1 MTTASR
7 SKLKSRGIDRSIHLV
22 RDVVDHEIVDAHQL
36 PCGSVDDIELEL
48 DPDPR
53 HGLRPV
59 ALLIGPGAW
68 QRRLPSPLAA
78 VVRWLAG
85 NAETRVP
92 WSEIAY
98 IGERV
103 ALRRTANE
111 LGLGEADRRLG
122 RWIARIPGG

>member
-1 MTTASR
+1 MSRASR
-7 SKLKSRGIDRSIHLV
+7 TRPKPGEIDRSIHLL
-22 RDVVDHEIVDAHQL
+22 RDVVDHEVVDAHQL

-48 DPDPR
+48 DPR

-68 QRRLPSPLAA
+68 LRRLPSPIAALA
-78 VVRWLAG
+78 RGLAG

-92 WSEIAY
+92 WTEIAY

-103 ALRRTANE
+103 ALRRTAEE
-111 LGLGEADRRLG
+111 LGLGGADRRLG

>member
-1 MTTASR
+1 MSAASR
-7 SKLKSRGIDRSIHLV
+7 ARSRSADIDRSIHLV
-22 RDVVDHEIVDAHQL
+22 RDVVDHEVVDAHQL

-48 DPDPR
+48 DPR

-68 QRRLPSPLAA
+68 QRRLPSWLAA
-78 VVRWLAG
+78 FARWLAG
-85 NAETRVP
+85 STEARVP

-103 ALRRTANE
+103 ALRRTAEE
-111 LGLGEADRRLG
+111 LGLGSADRRLG
-122 RWIARIPGG
+122 RWIARVPGG

>member
-1 MTTASR
+1 M
-7 SKLKSRGIDRSIHLV
+7 SKARKRETVDRSIHLV
-22 RDVVDHEIVDAHQL
+22 RDVVDHEVVDAHQL

-48 DPDPR
+48 DPR

-68 QRRLPSPLAA
+68 QRRLPSPVAA
-78 VVRWLAG
+78 VARWLAG
-85 NAETRVP
+85 TRETRVP

-103 ALRRTANE
+103 ALRKTARE
-111 LGLGEADRRLG
+111 LGLGGADRRLG

>member
-1 MTTASR
+1 MSKAR
-7 SKLKSRGIDRSIHLV
+7 SNPKGAAIDRSIHLV
-22 RDVVDHEIVDAHQL
+22 RDVVDHEVVDAHQL
-36 PCGSVDDIELEL
+36 PCGIVDDIELEL
-48 DPDPR
+48 DSR

-68 QRRLPSPLAA
+68 QRRLPTHLAA
-78 VVRWLAG
+78 LTRWLAG
-85 NAETRVP
+85 SKEMRVP

-111 LGLGEADRRLG
+111 LGLGGADRRLG
-122 RWIARIPGG
+122 RWIARVPGG